1 MQSIEIACPKC
12 SAILKLKDRHLL
24 GRRGKCATCGHVF
37 VMVEPEPVKLEQV
50 ASETAMFVS
59 QLAGHASAP
68 GIGEQY
74 ANGPG
79 GQRTLPIPDMGLTTP
94 KPLNVELISEPASPG
109 MAAYKEIRL
118 RGRKF
123 SKLAWGVGAGT
134 VVLLIGLGWWFSP
147 QINEVVETQS
157 KNKESADDSGIKV
170 IVEKSENLLYKEEL
184 EKNLK
189 FAKAN
194 SPTKGKPVD
203 VHYIP
208 VGSRIIFHLKPAEL
222 WKDEGLAQEVR
233 YCLGPIAEWAQV
245 KLKEICLRE
254 PAEIEDAL
262 ICLAL
267 GNQSAPPD
275 VSAVVRLTKELKR
288 SEMLQMFQGQ
298 PNDQY
303 GYPVYIAGERA
314 YLIQD
319 QKTYATCP
327 AHLAEEMVK
336 ARGRPQPT
344 DPAIEEILAESDQD
358 RHFSL
363 IFAPADLSIAG
374 YQESLI
380 PELARPLFSA
390 FLDWL
395 GDDVESVIW
404 SMHLGEDFRTDMVV
418 RSNAKIPVM
427 RAQRRFKDGLDE
439 LPARILALVEQMKPQ
454 RVGPRQLIGRYPAML
469 KALQLSTL
477 MGINEEYVYLS
488 AQLPER
494 AAPNLALGTLLAWDE
509 STRTAFAES
518 SESTLMA
525 ANKGASDDLP
535 EKIADRLKTKID
547 VDFRRT
553 PLQDAFAYIA
563 EETSVNIEIDGD
575 ALKFSGYTKN
585 MPQTFKLTQE
595 PGTAAL
601 LKIMEK

>member
-1 MQSIEIACPKC
+1 
-12 SAILKLKDRHLL
+12 
-24 GRRGKCATCGHVF
+24 
-37 VMVEPEPVKLEQV
+37 MVEPEPVNLEQV

-59 QLAGHASAP
+59 QLAGNAAKP
-68 GIGEQY
+68 GGGEQFVK
-74 ANGPG
+74 GSGSLRVP
-79 GQRTLPIPDMGLTTP
+79 QIPNVGSTAP
-94 KPLNVELISEPASPG
+94 SPLEVELISDTASPG
-109 MAAYKEIRL
+109 MVTYQEIRQ

-123 SKLAWGVGAGT
+123 SKLAWGVSAGT
-134 VVLLIGLGWWFSP
+134 VVLLIGVVWWFMP
-147 QINEVVETQS
+147 QVKEAVETQS
-157 KNKESADDSGIKV
+157 QKKESSNESGTKIV
-170 IVEKSENLLYKEEL
+170 VEKTENLLFKEEL

-189 FAKAN
+189 FAKAH
-194 SPTKGKPVD
+194 SPTKGQPVD
-203 VHYIP
+203 IHYIP
-208 VGSRIIFHLKPAEL
+208 AGSRIIFHLKPAAL

-245 KLKEICLRE
+245 KLKDVCLRE

-267 GNQSAPPD
+267 GSPSSPPD
-275 VSAVVRLTKELKR
+275 ISAVVRLTKDLKR

-298 PNDQY
+298 PNDEY

-319 QKTYATCP
+319 QKTYAMCP

-374 YQESLI
+374 HQETLI
-380 PELARPLFSA
+380 PELARPLFTA

-395 GDDVESVIW
+395 GDDVEAVVW
-404 SMHLGEDFRTDMVV
+404 SMHLGEEFRTDMVV
-418 RSNAKIPVM
+418 KSNAKIPVM
-427 RAQRRFKDGLDE
+427 RAQRRFNDGLEE

-477 MGINEEYVYLS
+477 MGINEEFVYLS

-509 STRTAFAES
+509 STRTTFDQSAEG
-518 SESTLMA
+518 ETTMA
-525 ANKGASDDLP
+525 QTEGSDNLP
-535 EKIADRLKTKID
+535 EKIADRLKQKID

-563 EETSVNIEIDGD
+563 EETSVSIEIDGD

-585 MPQTFKLTQE
+585 MPQTFKLAQE
-595 PGTAAL
+595 PGTVAL
-601 LKIMEK
+601 MKIMEKYDKMCLVVDEDKKTAIVMTYPVAEERGLKPFPLK